1 MKEEE
6 KWKAEDIVTLVF
18 ILIGIIVGIVA
29 CNSERRDNKKYGE
42 KTYEF
47 VIEDKYETLGSNWHL
62 VGGRATETEYHIV
75 YKTRL
80 INRPDDEVSSHWMTQ
95 DKEVSYLT
103 YKKYTVGQRFTDT
116 DTWLPY

>member
-1 MKEEE
+1 MEKEEKFE
-6 KWKAEDIVTLVF
+6 AITALVVIV
-18 ILIGIIVGIVA
+18 ICCIVCIAA
-29 CNSERRDNKKYGE
+29 CASERRDSKKYGD

-80 INRPDDEVSSHWMTQ
+80 INRPDDKVSSRWIIQ

-103 YKKYTVGQRFTDT
+103 YKRYIIGQRFTSAG
-116 DTWLPY
+116 TWLPY

>member
-1 MKEEE
+1 MKED
-6 KWKAEDIVTLVF
+6 KWKAEDIVLLVF
-18 ILIGIIVGIVA
+18 IFIGIIVGIVA
-29 CNSERRDNKKYGE
+29 CNSMLHDNKKYGE

-80 INRPDDEVSSHWMTQ
+80 INRPNDEVSSRWMTQ

-116 DTWLPY
+116 YAWLPY

>member
-1 MKEEE
+1 MEKEEKFE
-6 KWKAEDIVTLVF
+6 AITALVVIV
-18 ILIGIIVGIVA
+18 ICIIVCIAA
-29 CNSERRDNKKYGE
+29 CTSERRDSKKYGD
-42 KTYEF
+42 KKYEF

-80 INRPDDEVSSHWMTQ
+80 TNRPDDKVSSQWMIQ

-103 YKKYTVGQRFTDT
+103 YKRYTIGQRFTSNG
-116 DTWLPY
+116 TWLPY